1 MAENV
6 GVLSVTVTAVDKA
19 TATIN
24 SVRDRVG
31 TVIEPT
37 RQLTAAFGRL
47 SEASGLAR
55 VSSGLSTA
63 AGHATSFAKS
73 LAFAAV
79 PLAGGGLIAGA
90 TSSATAFINTGR
102 QLLSG
107 ARALEMSVPQ
117 LHAFQNGAR
126 LAGIG
131 AEDAT
136 EGLKSFGQVLYDAV
150 GGRNAEAMAASQ
162 LPRLGFAMRDAS
174 GRARTASDALGD
186 VADSIARLNNAPREQ
201 AQLARVYGVEALLPM
216 LRRGRAGVADLLAQ
230 GRSVGTLTQEQAEQA
245 KRLER
250 QWDSMRSTGD
260 RLALTVGGALAPAME
275 RGTTRALAWAQAN
288 EGTISTAL
296 VGRLEQ
302 AGRGTWTFVSAVDR
316 AVTSTVGWETATTAL
331 EVLLAGRLLK
341 TLTGI
346 NAATALFSA
355 TRLPLWALRLLGVGG
370 AAIGAQM
377 AINRLAEQRDQTG
390 ERQAEQERNFA
401 RRGLAGGFYDRPMDD
416 MGPVGRGIEA
426 PGPMGFG
433 SGVQRRRAQD
443 DSSARGMGAARG
455 DGPDAVTSRH
465 QDAFA
470 FFRARGWSPQAAAG
484 ITANLHHE
492 SGVRHDGPAGDGGMS
507 MGLAQWNRERLT
519 AFREFAGVDI
529 RQSTRQQQLEFIQ
542 HELTA
547 GRDRQ
552 ARQAGEVL
560 RGALSAREAGA
571 AFSRLYERP
580 AGREGEAA
588 SRGQTAENML
598 PRLVNQPAPAGA
610 VAAPSSTA
618 AAPSRQTPA
627 PISAPTLQGSPAA
640 VAAPQVAEPTRTRAE
655 VAAGAA
661 QGTQPAAQ
669 PAPTAVAPVPIVVP
683 TPAAPVQSPLDGAP
697 PQRMSG
703 SVDVSI
709 SLAGA
714 ERGTKVMA
722 RGQGIASVA
731 PPRVEQAMLDWD
743 AA

>member
-79 PLAGGGLIAGA
+79 PLAGGGIIAGA
-90 TSSATAFINTGR
+90 TSSATAFVNTGR

-131 AEDAT
+131 AENAT
-136 EGLKSFGQVLYDAV
+136 DGLKSFGQVLYDAV

-162 LPRLGFAMRDAS
+162 LPRLGFNLRDAS

-186 VADSIARLNNAPREQ
+186 VAESIARLNNAPREQ
-201 AQLARVYGVEALLPM
+201 AQLAKVYGVEALLPM
-216 LRRGRAGVADLLAQ
+216 LRRGRAGVAELLAQ
-230 GRSVGTLTQEQAEQA
+230 GRSVGTLTQGQAEQA
-245 KRLER
+245 KRLEL
-250 QWDSMRSTGD
+250 QWDSMRAVGD

-275 RGTTRALAWAQAN
+275 RGITRAQTWAQAN
-288 EGTISTAL
+288 EATISTAL

-355 TRLPLWALRLLGVGG
+355 SRLPLWALRMLGLGG
-370 AAIGAQM
+370 AAVGAGM
-377 AINRLAEQRDQTG
+377 ALSQLGEQRDKTG
-390 ERQAEQERNFA
+390 ERQREQERNFA
-401 RRGLAGGFYDRPMDD
+401 ERGRANGFYGENGGNELYGLGLRLRMGLGLANRP
-416 MGPVGRGIEA
+416 GSS
-426 PGPMGFG
+426 GFG
-433 SGVQRRRAQD
+433 SGTDRRRAQD
-443 DSSARGMGAARG
+443 LVQPGPPPRDLLGLIGRSEGTDRGRGYNETLGYGAYAGGPRDLTRMTLAQVDQMQSEMLRHPANSLNSSAAGRYQITQTTLRGLRQELGLTGSERYDEGMQDRLATALAERRGLRAFQAGRISREEFQSRLAQEWASIPDPRTGLGFYPNQRRPGVDQGTVSSVLDGARTPAQPPASGPQTAQPARSSPRTPELG
-455 DGPDAVTSRH
+455 AYTRPE
-465 QDAFA
+465 
-470 FFRARGWSPQAAAG
+470 PQAA
-484 ITANLHHE
+484 
-492 SGVRHDGPAGDGGMS
+492 P
-507 MGLAQWNRERLT
+507 
-519 AFREFAGVDI
+519 
-529 RQSTRQQQLEFIQ
+529 
-542 HELTA
+542 
-547 GRDRQ
+547 
-552 ARQAGEVL
+552 
-560 RGALSAREAGA
+560 
-571 AFSRLYERP
+571 RP
-580 AGREGEAA
+580 
-588 SRGQTAENML
+588 T
-598 PRLVNQPAPAGA
+598 PAPAT
-610 VAAPSSTA
+610 APAPA
-618 AAPSRQTPA
+618 AAP
-627 PISAPTLQGSPAA
+627 
-640 VAAPQVAEPTRTRAE
+640 
-655 VAAGAA
+655 
-661 QGTQPAAQ
+661 
-669 PAPTAVAPVPIVVP
+669 VP
-683 TPAAPVQSPLDGAP
+683 SPLDGAQ

-703 SVDVSI
+703 SVDVNI

-731 PPRVEQAMLDWD
+731 PPRVEHAMLDWD
-743 AA
+743 SA

>member
-73 LAFAAV
+73 MAFAAV

-90 TSSATAFINTGR
+90 ASSATAFINTGR
-102 QLLSG
+102 QLLAGS
-107 ARALEMSVPQ
+107 RALEMSVPQ

-131 AEDAT
+131 ADEAT
-136 EGLKSFGQVLYDAV
+136 EGLKSFGQTLYDAV
-150 GGRNAEAMAASQ
+150 GGQNAEAMAASQ
-162 LPRLGFAMRDAS
+162 LPRLGFSLRDAS

-230 GRSVGTLTQEQAEQA
+230 GRSVGTLTQGQAEQA
-245 KRLER
+245 KRLEL
-250 QWDSMRSTGD
+250 QWDSMRATGD

-275 RGTTRALAWAQAN
+275 RGATRALAWAQAN

-426 PGPMGFG
+426 PGPMGLG
-433 SGVQRRRAQD
+433 SGAQRRRAQD
-443 DSSARGMGAARG
+443 DAPTRGPGPGQG

-492 SGVRHDGPAGDGGMS
+492 SGVRHDGPAGDPTVPGGSHGM
-507 MGLAQWNRERLT
+507 AQWNRERLT

-529 RQSTRQQQLEFIQ
+529 RQSTRQQQLGFVH

-547 GRDRQ
+547 GQDRQ

-598 PRLVNQPAPAGA
+598 PRLVGPPIPGSAPPPAAPPSDGGARSSVQELLERYAPRAPSPAPAPVA
-610 VAAPSSTA
+610 QVAPIAAPQEPAAAAPQPPPPPPVAAP
-618 AAPSRQTPA
+618 
-627 PISAPTLQGSPAA
+627 
-640 VAAPQVAEPTRTRAE
+640 
-655 VAAGAA
+655 
-661 QGTQPAAQ
+661 
-669 PAPTAVAPVPIVVP
+669 VP
-683 TPAAPVQSPLDGAP
+683 SPLDGAQ

-709 SLAGA
+709 SVAGA

-731 PPRVEQAMLDWD
+731 APRVEHAMQDWGS
-743 AA
+743 A

>member
-24 SVRDRVG
+24 AVRDRVG
-31 TVIEPT
+31 TVVEPT

-47 SEASGLAR
+47 SEATGLAR
-55 VSSGLSTA
+55 VNAGLSTA

-79 PLAGGGLIAGA
+79 PLASGGLIAGA

-131 AEDAT
+131 ADDAT
-136 EGLKSFGQVLYDAV
+136 EGLKSFNQVLYDAA
-150 GGRNAEAMAASQ
+150 GGRNADAMAASQ
-162 LPRLGFAMRDAS
+162 LPRLGFALRDAS
-174 GRARTASDALGD
+174 GRARTAGDALGD
-186 VADSIARLNNAPREQ
+186 VAESIARLNNAPREQ
-201 AQLARVYGVEALLPM
+201 MQLARTYGVEALLPL
-216 LRRGRAGVADLLAQ
+216 LRRGRAGVADLLTE
-230 GRSVGTLTQEQAEQA
+230 GRRMGTMTRDQAEQA

-260 RLALTVGGALAPAME
+260 RLALTIGGTLAPAME
-275 RGTTRALAWAQAN
+275 RGVNRAQNWAQAN
-288 EGTISTAL
+288 EGAISAA
-296 VGRLEQ
+296 VVSRLEQ
-302 AGRGTWTFVSAVDR
+302 AGRGTWSFVSAVDR

-331 EVLLAGRLLK
+331 EVMLAGRLLK

-346 NAATALFSA
+346 NAATVLFSA
-355 TRLPLWALRLLGVGG
+355 TKLPVWALRMLGIGG
-370 AAIGAQM
+370 SVIGAQM
-377 AINRLAEQRDQTG
+377 AINQLAEQRDQTG
-390 ERQAEQERNFA
+390 ERQREQERNFA
-401 RRGLAGGFYDRPMDD
+401 QRGRAGGYYDRPMDD
-416 MGPVGRGIEA
+416 LGPVGFGLEG

-433 SGVQRRRAQD
+433 SGAQRRRVQD
-443 DSSARGMGAARG
+443 DAPARGGSRTFG
-455 DGPDAVTSRH
+455 DGPDAVTGRH
-465 QDAFA
+465 EDAFSY
-470 FFRARGWSPQAAAG
+470 FRSRGWSPQAAAG

-507 MGLAQWNRERLT
+507 MGMAQWNRDRLT

-529 RQSTRQQQLEFIQ
+529 RQSSRQQQLDFIH

-560 RGALSAREAGA
+560 RGALTAREAGS

-598 PRLVNQPAPAGA
+598 PRL
-610 VAAPSSTA
+610 
-618 AAPSRQTPA
+618 SR
-627 PISAPTLQGSPAA
+627 
-640 VAAPQVAEPTRTRAE
+640 AAPQSTA
-655 VAAGAA
+655 
-661 QGTQPAAQ
+661 QPAMLPQASAPIVVQVPSPASAVPAQ
-669 PAPTAVAPVPIVVP
+669 AARPVASPLNAPAPTAAPVP
-683 TPAAPVQSPLDGAP
+683 SPLDGSQ

-703 SVDVSI
+703 RMAVDVRFANAPRDMQVI
-709 SLAGA
+709 TRTQGA
-714 ERGTKVMA
+714 IDAE
-722 RGQGIASVA
+722 
-731 PPRVEQAMLDWD
+731 PPRVERAMRDWG
-743 AA
+743 